1 MTIVSNCLVIVGGMV
16 EMLPLILTDKVYSL
30 AGEEWNFY
38 ATLLSPKASPTA
50 LGYKSLL
57 LVIGGSDNKD
67 EVKSDFIHHARQQAC
82 KVYLAPEIRGSSTCI
97 ATAPAD
103 VYSYAIILVEI
114 ATRQDPY
121 SVRIYAM

>member
-1 MTIVSNCLVIVGGMV
+1 LYCLAVSYFFLDIG
-16 EMLPLILTDKVYSL
+16 
-30 AGEEWNFY
+30 
-38 ATLLSPKASPTA
+38 LSSFRQE
-50 LGYKSLL
+50 
-57 LVIGGSDNKD
+57 D

-82 KVYLAPEIRGSSTCI
+82 KVYLAPEIRGSSTYI

-121 SVRIYAM
+121 SVRIHAM